1 MKPHLLTAL
10 TLLVITSA
18 SAEVTDPCATQNNTL
33 EINACAA
40 AELAAKDKELNKAYE
55 KLMKSLVAA
64 YKDDTTNYKAVK
76 ENLAEAQRNWIKF
89 RDQDCNAKYQLNESG
104 TIRNL
109 VALSCKIE
117 HTEQRTRQLRNWNQ
131 L

>member
-1 MKPHLLTAL
+1 M
-10 TLLVITSA
+10 LLVVTSA
-18 SAEVTDPCATQNNTL
+18 SAEITSPCGTQNNTL
-33 EINACAA
+33 QINACAA
-40 AELAAKDKELNKAYE
+40 SELAAKDKDLNKAYE
-55 KLMKSLVAA
+55 KLIRDLVAA

-117 HTEQRTRQLRNWNQ
+117 HTEQRTRQLHN
-131 L
+131 